1 MAQPARRGLRAAR
14 RSGLTSPDPVRTPPA
29 ATATRTL
36 TPAQE
41 PRTSRRTG
49 ERQDT
54 HARIHP
60 GKLLRQESGRRNEL
74 PESAGGLRLRSS
86 SRSGMTDDLLPE
98 AVLEAERVTG
108 SGSPIC
114 VPNAGLT
121 VPPWNRP

>member
-14 RSGLTSPDPVRTPPA
+14 RRGLTSPDPVRTPTA

-74 PESAGGLRLRSS
+74 PESAGGLRLSMS
-86 SRSGMTDDLLPE
+86 AYSVGKCVLGE
-98 AVLEAERVTG
+98 AADH
-108 SGSPIC
+108 P
-114 VPNAGLT
+114 
-121 VPPWNRP
+121 